1 MLHILDLFSGIGGF
15 SYAAERLVG
24 GFLTKQFVEIDPYC
38 CSVLSKH
45 WPDVPIHDD
54 VQTFT
59 ASIGSFDVIT
69 AGFPC
74 QDLSRAGKQ
83 AGLHG
88 ARSGLFYEV
97 MRLAREIQ
105 PRFVLLENV
114 GNLLSHAN
122 GETFQEILCEIA
134 SAGFDAE
141 WACIPASDLGA
152 CHKRER
158 IWILAYSSQLFG
170 YGSGCG
176 HSRQLGKRA
185 LSKPGDSDRTPFTDT
200 GRNRLE
206 GEEWPRPHPATWTQT
221 GIRRLNPDWGGYV
234 SEPVL
239 CRGDDGLSNRV
250 DRLKALGNSI
260 VPQVAAVALQRIQ
273 DLACDQQS
281 PRF

>member
-1 MLHILDLFSGIGGF
+1 MLNILDLFSGIGGF

-24 GFLTKQFVEIDPYC
+24 GFTTKQFVEIDPYC

-45 WPDVPIHDD
+45 WPGVPIHDD

-59 ASIGSFDVIT
+59 APVGSFDVIT

-74 QDLSRAGKQ
+74 QDLSKAGKRAGLQ
-83 AGLHG
+83 G

-105 PRFVLLENV
+105 PRFILLENV

-122 GETFQEILCEIA
+122 GQTFQEILCEIA

-152 CHKRER
+152 SHKRER
-158 IWILAYSSQLFG
+158 VWIVAYTG
-170 YGSGCG
+170 
-176 HSRQLGKRA
+176 
-185 LSKPGDSDRTPFTDT
+185 GD
-200 GRNRLE
+200 RLE
-206 GEEWPRPHPATWTQT
+206 GEEWRRPHSTTWVQT
-221 GIRRLNPDWGGYV
+221 GIRRLDPNWRGYV
-234 SEPVL
+234 SKPVL
-239 CRGDDGLSNRV
+239 RRGDDGLSNRV

-260 VPQVAAVALQRIQ
+260 VPQVAAVALQRVK
-273 DLACDQQS
+273 DLARGQ
-281 PRF
+281 

>member
-1 MLHILDLFSGIGGF
+1 MLNILDLFSGIGGF

-24 GFLTKQFVEIDPYC
+24 GFTTKQFVEIDPYC

-45 WPDVPIHDD
+45 WPGVPIHDD

-59 ASIGSFDVIT
+59 APVGSFDVIT

-74 QDLSRAGKQ
+74 QDLSKAGKRAGLQ
-83 AGLHG
+83 G

-105 PRFVLLENV
+105 PRFILLENV

-122 GETFQEILCEIA
+122 GQTFQEILCEVA

-141 WACIPASDLGA
+141 WACIPASDMGA

-158 IWILAYSSQLFG
+158 VWIVAYSSQLFSDV
-170 YGSGCG
+170 GSSGQPG
-176 HSRQLGKRA
+176 KSAEHALPQLGDCDGPPTSHSSRH
-185 LSKPGDSDRTPFTDT
+185 G
-200 GRNRLE
+200 LE
-206 GEEWPRPHPATWTQT
+206 GQERRRPHSASWSQT
-221 GIRRLNPDWGGYV
+221 GIRRLDPNWRGYV
-234 SEPVL
+234 SKPVL
-239 CRGDDGLSNRV
+239 RRGDDGLSNRV

-260 VPQVAAVALQRIQ
+260 VPQVAAVALQRVK
-273 DLACDQQS
+273 DLARGQ
-281 PRF
+281 

>member
-38 CSVLSKH
+38 CSVLFKH

-158 IWILAYSSQLFG
+158 VWIIAY
-170 YGSGCG
+170 
-176 HSRQLGKRA
+176 
-185 LSKPGDSDRTPFTDT
+185 T

-206 GEEWPRPHPATWTQT
+206 GEKWPRPHPATWTQT
-221 GIRRLNPDWGGYV
+221 GIRRLDPDWGGYV

-281 PRF
+281 PRLRVSGQDVPSSWPDA